1 MKATFLVGGKGLLF
15 RMGEKMKRLSRDMLL
30 LLLLLGK
37 IWEFDV
43 VVGRRLEELWHTTS
57 CCCVGGGGC
66 GGGGGGVG
74 RGVL

>member
-1 MKATFLVGGKGLLF
+1 
-15 RMGEKMKRLSRDMLL
+15 MGEKMKRLSRDML